1 MNYPCH
7 RYRLSYIDFTDG
19 VRYHTF
25 DAPSDLVAQAY
36 AETYCQELRRDYR
49 KAYQDA
55 DLGFH
60 ITLRRRWYRLESLVD
75 LDSLRRIFPQN

>member
-1 MNYPCH
+1 MYYPLR

-25 DAPSDLVAQAY
+25 DAPSDLVALAY

-49 KAYQDA
+49 KTYQAVDF
-55 DLGFH
+55 GFH
-60 ITLRRRWYRLESLVD
+60 VVLRRRWYRLETLED
-75 LDSLRRIFPQN
+75 LDALRRIFPQN